1 MRKIRL
7 LFFVSIFLFLLP
19 VQTFAQQATPTPDCA
34 AELTAVKTRLTNAE
48 NRFADWAQL
57 KRYADA
63 NTKIQP
69 PRKEEARVVFLGDS
83 ITDNWSRDGFGGFF
97 PDKPYINRGI
107 SGQTTPQ
114 MLIRFRP
121 DVIALKPRVVVILAG
136 TNDIS
141 GNTGSTTIEAI
152 EGNLAS
158 IAELATA
165 NNIKVVF
172 ASVLPVSDYNKR
184 SNGEQI
190 IRTQQ
195 RPPAK
200 ILELN
205 NWIKDYA
212 ARNGYTY
219 LDYFSAVAD
228 DKGFLKEEL
237 SNDGL
242 HPNAKGYAIMS
253 PLAEEAIKKALK
265 SKN

>member
-1 MRKIRL
+1 MNKLKILFSVSFVL
-7 LFFVSIFLFLLP
+7 LFSIS
-19 VQTFAQQATPTPDCA
+19 TFAQQPSATPDCA
-34 AELTAVKTRLTNAE
+34 TELQTVKTRLTNAE
-48 NRFADWAQL
+48 NRLSDWAQL
-57 KRYADA
+57 KRYAEA

-69 PRKEEARVVFLGDS
+69 PQKGETRVVFLGDS

-97 PDKPYINRGI
+97 PSKPYINRGI

-121 DVIALKPRVVVILAG
+121 DVIAFKPQVVVILAG

-141 GNTGSTTIEAI
+141 GNTGPTTIEAI
-152 EGNLAS
+152 ENNLMS

-165 NNIKVVF
+165 NKIKVVF

-184 SNGEQI
+184 SNGEPI

-219 LDYFSAVAD
+219 LDYFSAMVD
-228 DKGFLKEEL
+228 EKGFLKEDL
-237 SNDGL
+237 ANDGL

-253 PLAEEAIKKALK
+253 PLAEESIKKSLK
-265 SKN
+265 SKK